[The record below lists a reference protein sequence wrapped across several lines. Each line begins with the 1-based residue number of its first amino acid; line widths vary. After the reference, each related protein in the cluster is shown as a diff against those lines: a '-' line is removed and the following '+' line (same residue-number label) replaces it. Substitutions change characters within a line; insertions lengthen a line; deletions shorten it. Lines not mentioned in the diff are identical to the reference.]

1 MIRFPSRGA
10 AAALLALASLAAAPR
25 AHAQIAVELR
35 GGAAVG
41 AYQATTAGL
50 QTVPGPAFGA
60 TLGYSIRPK
69 LELFA
74 GYSRATFGCSEGFCE
89 NVEPTFTASG
99 AEAGVRVE
107 LPARIWVRGA
117 LAMQSLGADSDGGDD
132 TSDAGV
138 GLKVGAGLG
147 FPLGRR
153 ISVTPGVEYTRF
165 TTNLDDGDDGVGVLT
180 AGLGLR
186 FRF

>member
-1 MIRFPSRGA
+1 MIHFAIRRA
-10 AAALLALASLAAAPR
+10 ATVLVGLASLAAAPR
-25 AHAQIAVELR
+25 AHAQLTVELR
-35 GGAAVG
+35 GGAAIG
-41 AYQATTAGL
+41 AYEATTAGL

-60 TLGYSIRPK
+60 TLGYSVRPN

-74 GYSRATFGCSEGFCE
+74 GYSRASFGCNQGFCDT
-89 NVEPTFTASG
+89 VRPTFTAAG

-117 LAMQSLGADSDGGDD
+117 LAMQSLGADSDAADE

-165 TTNLDDGDDGVGVLT
+165 NTNLDDGDDGVGVLT

-186 FRF
+186 LRF